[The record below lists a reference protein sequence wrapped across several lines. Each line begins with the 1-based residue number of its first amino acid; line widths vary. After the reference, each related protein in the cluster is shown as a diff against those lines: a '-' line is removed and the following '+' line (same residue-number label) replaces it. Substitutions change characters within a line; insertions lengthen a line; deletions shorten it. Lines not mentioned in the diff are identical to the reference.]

1 MPMRVI
7 AGIYRHRNLKYPENN
22 PNIRPTK
29 DRIREAI
36 FYALGDIEG
45 LNSVDLYAGSGAM
58 GIESLSRGCKTA
70 LFVDTS
76 NLAIK
81 TIQENLD
88 SLKVEKNEYVLYGC
102 DDKSALKIMESKGYF
117 FDLVFLDP
125 PYEKGE
131 YNEIISQLFDKN
143 LLSEKAIIVVEANKP
158 QIFDNNL
165 FNRIKE
171 YKYGPIYVYILW
183 R

>member
-1 MPMRVI
+1 MRIV
-7 AGIYRHRNLKYPENN
+7 GGKYRHRLINWPGDMNVT
-22 PNIRPTK
+22 RPTK

-36 FYALGDIEG
+36 FSALGDIEG
-45 LNSVDLYAGSGAM
+45 LNSLDLYAGSGAM

-70 LFVDTS
+70 SFVDTS

-88 SLKVEKNEYVLYGC
+88 SLKVEKNEYVLYGW

-131 YNEIISQLFDKN
+131 YYEIISQLFDKN